1 MIQCEHVKKE
11 YGRKTALADF
21 SAEFETGKIIGL
33 LGPNGSG
40 KTTLIKI
47 LAGLLTTEEGVVRID
62 KKWQTD
68 CWRPLPARSGSTG
81 TVQGSKPNG
90 LYPICRSDR
99 IFPVHFG

>member
-47 LAGLLTTEEGVVRID
+47 
-62 KKWQTD
+62 
-68 CWRPLPARSGSTG
+68 RSSD
-81 TVQGSKPNG
+81 NG
-90 LYPICRSDR
+90 RRSCADR
-99 IFPVHFG
+99 

>member
-62 KKWQTD
+62 KKPIGVDTK
-68 CWRPLPARSGSTG
+68 RIVSYLPER
-81 TVQGSKPNG
+81 
-90 LYPICRSDR
+90 R